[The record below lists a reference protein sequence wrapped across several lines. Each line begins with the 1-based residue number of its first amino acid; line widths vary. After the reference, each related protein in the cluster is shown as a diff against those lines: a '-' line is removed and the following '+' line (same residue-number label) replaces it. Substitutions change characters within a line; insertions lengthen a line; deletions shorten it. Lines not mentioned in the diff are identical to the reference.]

1 MGEYVN
7 VDPIYQNH
15 ANATDAPGSAREVE
29 DYNVPLQF
37 ANGETPERTKVKAV
51 DFVGQSHDLTEQSVA
66 VSKDSDAKKSEP
78 KEEVSATKGKA
89 NTADGDGDPN
99 NAKQPSIP
107 SK

>member
-15 ANATDAPGSAREVE
+15 ANPTDAPGSVREVE

-37 ANGETPERTKVKAV
+37 ANGEVPERAKVKAT
-51 DFVGQSHDLTEQSVA
+51 DFVGQSNDLTEQSVA
-66 VSKDSDAKKSEP
+66 VSKDPDAKKSEP
-78 KEEVSATKGKA
+78 KSEVASTPTKT
-89 NTADGDGDPN
+89 NSVDGDGDPN

-107 SK
+107 TK

>member
-15 ANATDAPGSAREVE
+15 ANPTYAPGSAREVE

-37 ANGETPERTKVKAV
+37 ANGEKPERAKVKAT

-66 VSKDSDAKKSEP
+66 VSKDPDAKKSEP
-78 KEEVSATKGKA
+78 KAEVSSTKT
-89 NTADGDGDPN
+89 NTVDGDGDPN